1 MARTAKTTHA
11 DDPAQES
18 VEAAT
23 KAMTKTEP
31 ANRAPRPGSKLA
43 AVLGLL
49 EGETGATITEIM
61 TATGWQQH
69 TVRGALAGAITRKLG
84 RRLASEKIEGRG
96 RVYRITASAV

>member
-61 TATGWQQH
+61 TAVDFH
-69 TVRGALAGAITRKLG
+69 PELSRFFHREVSHL
-84 RRLASEKIEGRG
+84 
-96 RVYRITASAV
+96 